1 MLRSYKSAY
10 ALQVS
15 FLVPLIRRLFLAG
28 LVLGILLACRTLD
41 LVSGKPVPPA
51 SQLVSQAQP
60 TASNTPTLTVTARAT
75 RAQPP
80 TARPTKIIPTRV
92 LPTEP
97 PPQATNPPAA
107 PTEIPTYTR
116 VPAPTNKPLPTKTP
130 TPAGPT
136 PTVAP
141 TRCPQTYCVSYRG
154 CQTDG
159 NTIIEG
165 IVYNNGVP
173 ENGVAVRAAK
183 AAGAYPLVDDFVSGN
198 DPINP
203 GGKDPNNPGH
213 YILEIV
219 AGAPREGNWWV
230 FVVDV
235 PNGTKVISEAKLIH
249 TNDDNTNPG
258 NCQHAYVDFVR

>member
-1 MLRSYKSAY
+1 MQILFFAR
-10 ALQVS
+10 
-15 FLVPLIRRLFLAG
+15 LIRYAVLAV

-41 LVSGKPVPPA
+41 LVTGKPVPPA
-51 SQLVSQAQP
+51 SELVANAQP
-60 TASNTPTLTVTARAT
+60 TASDTSSQTPTVRST
-75 RAQPP
+75 RIAQSTPI
-80 TARPTKIIPTRV
+80 RPTQFIPTQPR
-92 LPTEP
+92 PTP
-97 PPQATNPPAA
+97 PPQPTNPSAA
-107 PTEIPTYTR
+107 PTEIPTR
-116 VPAPTNKPLPTKTP
+116 SPIPPPTTKPLPSKTP

-141 TRCPQTYCVSYRG
+141 TRCPQTYCVVYRG

-165 IVYNNGVP
+165 IVYNNGAP
-173 ENGVAVRAAK
+173 ENGVAVRVAK
-183 AAGAYPLVDDFVSGN
+183 SAGAYPLVDDFVSGN

-203 GGKDPNNPGH
+203 GGKDPKNPGH

-258 NCQHAYVDFVR
+258 NCQHAFVDFVR